1 MERFYWLTVQTGM
14 EVTSFKMLSPKRAVP
29 LFIFLL
35 CAGIS
40 FCSTS
45 PAQERC
51 STEVKLLLSLVE
63 MQAARS
69 ALNFATQMSGFVYF
83 FDTDSLDLLANGVIL
98 RLRRGLD
105 SDLTIK
111 LRLPKGKKVFATSG
125 DHEDFK
131 CEMDFTEDGAQLSYS
146 IKRKYTAEQLPMT
159 GGDVARLLSQGQKK
173 LLQGA
178 HVSIDWA
185 RVKRVVEIKST
196 TWETRAQAWARKLT
210 LEAWEWPDG
219 NLLEISTRTRP
230 DDGPSTYA
238 ELQELANTN
247 GLSLSPIQGFKTSIV
262 LKSVALAK
270 AK

>member
-1 MERFYWLTVQTGM
+1 M
-14 EVTSFKMLSPKRAVP
+14 EVTNFKMLSPNRAVP
-29 LFIFLL
+29 LLILLL
-35 CAGIS
+35 CGEIS

-45 PAQERC
+45 RAQERC
-51 STEVKLLLSLVE
+51 SAEVKLLLSPME
-63 MQAARS
+63 TQPARS
-69 ALNFATQMSGFVYF
+69 ALNFAKELTGFVYF

-98 RLRRGLD
+98 RLRRGVD

-111 LRLPKGKKVFATSG
+111 LRLPKEKKLFAAAG

-131 CEMDFTEDGAQLSYS
+131 CEMDFTGDGAQLSYS
-146 IKRKYTAEQLPMT
+146 IKTKYTAEQLPMT
-159 GGDVARLLSQGQKK
+159 GGDITRLLSQGQKK
-173 LLQGA
+173 LLQAA
-178 HVSIDWA
+178 HASIDWS

-196 TWETRAQAWARKLT
+196 TWETRAQAGARKLT

-247 GLSLSPIQGFKTSIV
+247 GLSFSPIQGFKTSIV

>member
-1 MERFYWLTVQTGM
+1 MISPT
-14 EVTSFKMLSPKRAVP
+14 FKTLSPNRAVP
-29 LFIFLL
+29 LFIFFL
-35 CAGIS
+35 CAGIF
-40 FCSTS
+40 FCSAS
-45 PAQERC
+45 HAQERC
-51 STEVKLLLSLVE
+51 SAEVKLLLSPMETQL
-63 MQAARS
+63 AKS
-69 ALNFATQMSGFVYF
+69 ALNFTKEVAGLVYF

-111 LRLPKGKKVFATSG
+111 LRPSKAKKFLATAR

-131 CEMDFTEDGAQLSYS
+131 CEKDFTGDGAQLSYS
-146 IKRKYTAEQLPMT
+146 IKRKYTEEQLPET
-159 GGDVARLLSQGQKK
+159 GEDLARLSQGQKK
-173 LLQGA
+173 LLQEA
-178 HVSIDWA
+178 HVSIDWS

-196 TWETRAQAWARKLT
+196 TWETRGQAGARKLT

-219 NLLEISTRTRP
+219 KLLEISTRTRSG
-230 DDGPSTYA
+230 DGPSTYA
-238 ELQELANTN
+238 ELRELVDSK

>member
-1 MERFYWLTVQTGM
+1 
-14 EVTSFKMLSPKRAVP
+14 MLLPKRTVP
-29 LFIFLL
+29 LFTVFV

-40 FCSTS
+40 FCSAS
-45 PAQERC
+45 HAQERC
-51 STEVKLLLSLVE
+51 SAEVKLLLSPME
-63 MQAARS
+63 TQPARS
-69 ALNFATQMSGFVYF
+69 ALNFTKEVAGFVYF

-98 RLRRGLD
+98 RLRRSRN

-111 LRLPKGKKVFATSG
+111 LRPPKGKKFFAAAG

-131 CEMDFTEDGAQLSYS
+131 CEKDFTGDGVQLSYS
-146 IKRKYTAEQLPMT
+146 IQRKYTAEQLPMT
-159 GGDVARLLSQGQKK
+159 GGDITRLLSQGQKK

-178 HVSIDWA
+178 HVSIDWS
-185 RVKRVVEIKST
+185 RVRRVVEIKSA
-196 TWETRAQAWARKLT
+196 TWETRAQVGARKLT
-210 LEAWEWPDG
+210 LEEWEWSDG

-238 ELQELANTN
+238 ELQELASTN

>member
-1 MERFYWLTVQTGM
+1 
-14 EVTSFKMLSPKRAVP
+14 MLLPKRTVP
-29 LFIFLL
+29 LFIVFV

-40 FCSTS
+40 LCSAS
-45 PAQERC
+45 HAQERC
-51 STEVKLLLSLVE
+51 SAEVKLLLSPME
-63 MQAARS
+63 TQPARS
-69 ALNFATQMSGFVYF
+69 ALNFTKEVAGFVYF

-98 RLRRGLD
+98 RLRRGPD

-111 LRLPKGKKVFATSG
+111 WRLSKGKKFFATPG
-125 DHEDFK
+125 DHEDFT
-131 CEMDFTEDGAQLSYS
+131 CERDFTGDGAQLSYS

-159 GGDVARLLSQGQKK
+159 GGDITRLLSQGQKK

-178 HVSIDWA
+178 HVSIDWS

-196 TWETRAQAWARKLT
+196 TWETRAQAGARKLT

-219 NLLEISTRTRP
+219 KVLEISTRTRP

-270 AK
+270 VK